1 MNFCLFMDTQPKN
14 VSGRTALFSALTALL
29 AKLFYDIA
37 GLGFLHGNSLE
48 SCTVPGTAKLLYKC
62 RLLHSG
68 VECSR
73 LVAFFLSL

>member
-37 GLGFLHGNSLE
+37 GLGSYMAILQNPAQYLAQQNCYINAD
-48 SCTVPGTAKLLYKC
+48 SCILGWSTVD
-62 RLLHSG
+62 
-68 VECSR
+68 
-73 LVAFFLSL
+73 